1 LYLTS
6 QFAIC
11 MQGEIMKQVD
21 LILFDFDGTLVE
33 TATDLVQ
40 AINFM
45 LRTLRLQERTKEE
58 IISFVGDGI
67 NSLIERALGQQN
79 AEHNEKALDIFT
91 SYYSTHLLDNAKLYH
106 QVEDVLI
113 NFASK
118 TKIILTNKR
127 YKYTLPI
134 AQGLNIEKYFVEI
147 IGSDSTPYKKPDSR
161 VVDLILNKYG
171 TAKEKTVIIGD
182 GVNDILVA
190 KESGILCC
198 AFLNGLGNRQD
209 LLSLNADYYVENLL
223 EVNNLFN

>member
-1 LYLTS
+1 MY
-6 QFAIC
+6 
-11 MQGEIMKQVD
+11 IMRKVD
-21 LILFDFDGTLVE
+21 LIIFDFDGTLVE
-33 TATDLVQ
+33 TGTDLVQ

-45 LRTLRLQERTKEE
+45 LRTLRLQERTTEE

-67 NSLIERALGQQN
+67 NSLIEKALGQGNVKHQ
-79 AEHNEKALDIFT
+79 EKALDIFT

-113 NFASK
+113 NFAGK

-127 YKYTLPI
+127 YKYTIPI
-134 AQGLNIEKYFVEI
+134 AQGLDIEKYFLEI

-190 KESGILCC
+190 KNSGILSC
-198 AFLNGLGNRQD
+198 AYLNGLGNRQD

-223 EVNNLFN
+223 EVNTLFD

>member
-1 LYLTS
+1 
-6 QFAIC
+6 
-11 MQGEIMKQVD
+11 MKKVD
-21 LILFDFDGTLVE
+21 LMLFDFDGTLVE
-33 TATDLVQ
+33 TDTDLVQ
-40 AINFM
+40 AINYM

-67 NSLIERALGQQN
+67 NRLIERALGQSDAN
-79 AEHNEKALDIFT
+79 LHENALDIFT
-91 SYYSTHLLDNAKLYH
+91 QYYSAHLLDNAKLYH

-113 NFASK
+113 HFAGK

-134 AQGLNIEKYFVEI
+134 AQGLDIEKYFVEI
-147 IGSDSTPYKKPDSR
+147 IGSDSTPYKKPDFR

-190 KESGILCC
+190 RNSGILSC
-198 AFLNGLGNRQD
+198 AYLNGLGNRQD
-209 LLSLNADYYVENLL
+209 LLNLNADYYVENLL
-223 EVNNLFN
+223 EVNALFI